1 MTHPLKGHEHQFAL
15 QRMALGSSLLSPGVA
30 ESLQRAYLAC
40 AEKQEEETGVI
51 DLLCG
56 LYLRFQDEIILQVKG
71 AAESLGS
78 KIY

>member
-1 MTHPLKGHEHQFAL
+1 V
-15 QRMALGSSLLSPGVA
+15 R
-30 ESLQRAYLAC
+30 R
-40 AEKQEEETGVI
+40 KQEEETGVI
-51 DLLCG
+51 DFLCG